1 MMRNPTDEE
10 ALRAE
15 NADLRARLAEV
26 EETLEAI
33 RAGEVDALVVDST
46 SGPQIFILQGV
57 DAQSNRFRSDI
68 LGKVSDAVVA
78 IDDSRHVIYLN
89 AAAEQQYHVTASD
102 VLGHDLSEL
111 YEFRWLREEDEID
124 SRESLRTSGQWRGR
138 NIHVKKNGEIIHVES
153 SVSVLY
159 TPEGRRSGLLGVIR
173 DITAQSAA
181 AEALR
186 ESEERYRTLFNSID
200 EGFCILEVL
209 FDEEDRAID
218 YRYLQISP
226 SFERQ
231 TGIKDAIGKTI
242 RELVPSIEQYWMD
255 AYGSVA
261 LTGESIRLQRYVESL
276 GRHFD
281 VYASRFGA
289 PEKRQVAVIFDDVT
303 ERKIAEDALRQNEA
317 LFSKILEQAPGGV
330 YVVDDHFRVMRV
342 NSLARP
348 TFAHAEPVIGRDFC
362 EVMEILWGPEVGLEL
377 TTIFRHTLETGERY
391 IPPRLT
397 AHRYDLGVGKSYDWE
412 TQRLTLPN
420 GRHGVVCYFTDV
432 TEQQNMEEALRAS
445 EQRANNI
452 IQSITD
458 GFLTMDHAW
467 SITYLSARGAEIL
480 APLQKTPDN
489 VVGKVFWDEFPHA
502 VGTAIEANCR
512 RAMEHHEPVQFE
524 AFYPPLDRWFD
535 LRVYPSASGLSL
547 FFLDITERKATESAL
562 RESQRVLAEQAAALR
577 LADRSKDEFLAMLA
591 HELRNPLAP
600 MRNATDILQ
609 APNASAADRE
619 HAQQL
624 IGRQIGNMTRMIDDL
639 LDVSRI
645 TEGKIELRS
654 EAVVLND
661 ILKAAADAII
671 PACRERG
678 QVLTVSMPAE
688 PLFINADATRLE
700 QVFGNLLGNASKYGG
715 DRSRI
720 HLAAELG
727 PKNEVAI
734 RVADD
739 GIGIDPELLPRIF
752 DLFVQSSRTL
762 DRSHGGLGIGLT
774 IVHRLVKLHGGSIE
788 AKSEGYGKGTEIT
801 VRLPLLPSGLSL
813 LKRDVSAPRAA
824 RSLRMLIVDD
834 NRDSAETMAML
845 QQLYGHVTRV
855 AHTGP
860 DAVSAA
866 MEFLPDVTLLDI
878 GLPGMDGFE
887 VARRIRAMP
896 ELRDSFLIAVTGYG
910 TEADR
915 LLAREAG
922 FDELLSKPANL
933 ELLQDWLRSRV

>member
-1 MMRNPTDEE
+1 MMKEPTEE
-10 ALRAE
+10 ESLRLE
-15 NADLRARLAEV
+15 NAELRARLAEV
-26 EETLEAI
+26 EQTLEAI
-33 RAGEVDALVVDST
+33 RAGEVDGLVVDST
-46 SGPQIFILQGV
+46 SGPQIFILQGA

-89 AAAEQQYHVTASD
+89 VAAEQQYHVTASE

-111 YEFRWLREEDEID
+111 YQFRWLRENDEIE
-124 SRESLRTSGQWRGR
+124 SRESLLTSGQWRGR
-138 NIHVKKNGEIIHVES
+138 NIHIKRNGEIIHVES

-159 TPEGRRSGLLGVIR
+159 TPEGKRSGLLGVIR

-209 FDEEDRAID
+209 FDEMNQPQD
-218 YRYLQISP
+218 YRFLQISP
-226 SFERQ
+226 SFQRQ
-231 TGIKDAIGKTI
+231 TGIKDATGKRI
-242 RELVPSIEQYWMD
+242 RELVPDIEQYWVD

-261 LTGESIRLQRYVESL
+261 LTGEALRFQRQVASL
-276 GRHFD
+276 GKHFD

-303 ERKIAEDALRQNEA
+303 ERKIAEDALR
-317 LFSKILEQAPGGV
+317 
-330 YVVDDHFRVMRV
+330 
-342 NSLARP
+342 
-348 TFAHAEPVIGRDFC
+348 
-362 EVMEILWGPEVGLEL
+362 
-377 TTIFRHTLETGERY
+377 
-391 IPPRLT
+391 
-397 AHRYDLGVGKSYDWE
+397 
-412 TQRLTLPN
+412 
-420 GRHGVVCYFTDV
+420 
-432 TEQQNMEEALRAS
+432 AS

-458 GFLTMDHAW
+458 GFLTMDHEW
-467 SITYLSARGAEIL
+467 SITYLSGRGAEIL
-480 APLQKTPDN
+480 APLQKTTDN
-489 VVGKVFWDEFPHA
+489 VIGRNFWDEFPDA
-502 VGTAIEANCR
+502 VGTLVEANCR
-512 RAMEHHEPVQFE
+512 RAMEKHVPVQFE
-524 AFYPPLDRWFD
+524 ALYPPLDRWFD

-547 FFLDITERKATESAL
+547 FFLDITERKATEGAL

-609 APNASAADRE
+609 SPNASAGDRE

-645 TEGKIELRS
+645 TEGKIELRR
-654 EAVVLND
+654 EVVVLND
-661 ILKAAADAII
+661 ILKAAADAIA

-678 QVLTVSMPAE
+678 QILTVSIPSE
-688 PLFINADATRLE
+688 LLLIHADATRLE
-700 QVFGNLLGNASKYGG
+700 QVLGNLLGNSSKYGG
-715 DRSRI
+715 DRSCI
-720 HLAAELG
+720 HLAAEVG
-727 PKNEVAI
+727 TKDEVVI
-734 RVADD
+734 RVADN

-801 VRLPLLPSGLSL
+801 VRLPLLPTGAALP
-813 LKRDVSAPRAA
+813 RADVSVAREA

-845 QQLYGHVTRV
+845 QQLYGHITRV

-866 MEFLPDVTLLDI
+866 MDFLPDVTLLDI

-887 VARRIRAMP
+887 VARRIRSMP

-915 LLAREAG
+915 HLARQAG

-933 ELLQDWLRSRV
+933 ELLQEWLRSRV